1 MNYLESRNWS
11 RSRVENAWRKVS
23 RGVMVALVL
32 LVRGMVG
39 AEAAEGKSG
48 LRIGYFTDTLMPNAP
63 EGETRTQFEPWVLE
77 LVKKSIFGA
86 AEAKL
91 ESYADFEATLR
102 LKKFNWDVF
111 PMYAYDFVRL
121 EKHCNLEA
129 ILVPSWE
136 SGPLAEYAIYVP
148 ENSRITDVAHLNQKH
163 VLFEINGRGELPYYW
178 FDNLIR
184 RKTGQSSKAIT
195 VTKSVSTALL
205 AALPV
210 YFQEDNIDACVIS
223 KAGMQEIMLGNP
235 QVGRFLRHL
244 EGAPAMLTHVI
255 ACRRDLSN
263 EQRQNIIA
271 TSLAMG
277 KGEKRSNQS
286 TLHFLPFKPE
296 YLEQLKREF
305 MEHDTNS
312 QNEPSQSEQSVK
324 SFIPPKNLIDA
335 RAAAAS
341 GTAVPRTN
349 SASNKPPFVYPFRI
363 PGSKEPAAQPASNR

>member
-1 MNYLESRNWS
+1 MKYLESRNWY
-11 RSRVENAWRKVS
+11 RLHGELAWGRVC
-23 RGVMVALVL
+23 RGVTVALIL
-32 LVRGMVG
+32 LAGGVVR
-39 AEAAEGKSG
+39 AAADGKAG
-48 LRIGYFTDTLMPNAP
+48 LKIGYFTDTLMPNAP

-91 ESYADFEATLR
+91 ESYAEFEATLR
-102 LKKFNWDVF
+102 LKKFTWDVF

-129 ILVPSWE
+129 ILVPSWD

-163 VLFEINGRGELPYYW
+163 ILFEINGRGELPYYW

-184 RKTGQSSKAIT
+184 RKMGRSSKDIT
-195 VTKSVSTALL
+195 LTKSVSTAML

-210 YFQEDNIDACVIS
+210 YFQEDNIEACVLS

-235 QVGRFLRHL
+235 QVGRFLRPL
-244 EGAPAMLTHVI
+244 ETAPAMLTHVI

-263 EQRQNIIA
+263 EQRQNVIA

-277 KGEKRSNQS
+277 KGEKRSNQ
-286 TLHFLPFKPE
+286 TALHFLPFKPE
-296 YLEQLKREF
+296 YLDQLKREF

-312 QNEPSQSEQSVK
+312 QNEPSQVDQTARYSG
-324 SFIPPKNLIDA
+324 PPRTLIEA
-335 RAAAAS
+335 RAAAA
-341 GTAVPRTN
+341 GGNIAPRTN
-349 SASNKPPFVYPFRI
+349 SASTGHPFGYPFRF
-363 PGSKEPAAQPASNR
+363 PASKEVPAQPGPNN